1 MCCQNNTPQ
10 LVWGSVNLGPLS
22 SFAHLT
28 ASLLSHRA
36 FCACLPVGRQIERES
51 GIERDKQ
58 RDRESKL
65 LDNVSMPCTRLFL
78 FDENKEI
85 EEENKEIE
93 AKEPTEYNEKDK
105 EKEEGK
111 QTKRYHQT

>member
-1 MCCQNNTPQ
+1 
-10 LVWGSVNLGPLS
+10 
-22 SFAHLT
+22 
-28 ASLLSHRA
+28 
-36 FCACLPVGRQIERES
+36 
-51 GIERDKQ
+51 
-58 RDRESKL
+58 
-65 LDNVSMPCTRLFL
+65 MPCTRLFL

-111 QTKRYHQT
+111 QTKR